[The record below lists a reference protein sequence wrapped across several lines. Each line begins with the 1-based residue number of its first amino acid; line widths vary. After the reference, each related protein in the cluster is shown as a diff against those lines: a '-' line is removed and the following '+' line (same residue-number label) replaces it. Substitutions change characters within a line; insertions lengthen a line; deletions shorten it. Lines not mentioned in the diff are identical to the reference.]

1 MNEMSEP
8 TLPSGVELTLP
19 SGPNESVRR
28 LAATRTVATLHA
40 RAQEQAQHQQQQ
52 QQQQANAP
60 RWDAR

>member
-19 SGPNESVRR
+19 SGPNKSQRR

-40 RAQEQAQHQQQQ
+40 RAQEQATK
-52 QQQQANAP
+52 AEAAEAKE
-60 RWDAR
+60 ARR